1 MKLATRMIAV
11 GVIQLALLV
20 STALVIFAFTGPQPQ
35 VFPDDH
41 VDPVKLE
48 KLAGDPAA
56 LQDELERLRSERVAV
71 SIYNGDRALVATNVD
86 PPLALP
92 PRGPHAGPPLDGP
105 PPAGPPPAGPPP
117 AGPPPA
123 GFGAPHAG
131 MQHVRF
137 ARPPHHHRDHP
148 LVMPLD
154 IDGKHGVVIARG
166 EQAKPPGWFGHVLT
180 LVCGLLILVV
190 GPLIMA
196 RWIVRPIQQLTKTAS
211 ELGTGNLDARAKL
224 ERTDEIGELST
235 RFDEMADRITELMR
249 AEKELFANVAH
260 ELRTPLARI
269 GVALD
274 LAAEGDA
281 AAARSSLSEI
291 AVDLTEL
298 EAIVDDILSTMR
310 FELAHGTAGQLPMR
324 YETVEPLQIVDAA
337 VSRQASRHPTRAI
350 SNEVEAD
357 LPAITVD
364 PMLVRRVLDNL
375 LENAHKYTSD
385 PSATTRV
392 TARRTGDHVV
402 FEVIDRGIGISD
414 DDLPRVF
421 TAFFRADRSRSRET
435 GGVGL
440 GLTLAKRIVEAH
452 GGRIEALS
460 KPNRG
465 TTMRVSLP
473 IDQSLHGRSDLHAAS
488 TAAA

>member
-20 STALVIFAFTGPQPQ
+20 STALVIFAFTGPQPE

-41 VDPVKLE
+41 IEPAKLE
-48 KLAGDPAA
+48 KLVSDPAA
-56 LQDELERLRSERVAV
+56 LQDELRRLRDQRVAV

-92 PRGPHAGPPLDGP
+92 PRGPHAGPPLAHGP
-105 PPAGPPPAGPPP
+105 PFEGSPRE
-117 AGPPPA
+117 
-123 GFGAPHAG
+123 H
-131 MQHVRF
+131 R
-137 ARPPHHHRDHP
+137 ARVLHHHREHP
-148 LVMPLD
+148 MVMPID
-154 IDGKHGVVIARG
+154 IDGQHGVVIARG
-166 EQAKPPGWFGHVLT
+166 ERAKPPGWFGHVLT

-196 RWIVRPIQQLTKTAS
+196 RWIVRPIQQLSRTAS
-211 ELGTGNLDARAKL
+211 ELGTGNLNARAKL

-235 RFDEMADRITELMR
+235 RFDEMADRITELVR
-249 AEKELFANVAH
+249 SEKELFANVAH

-281 AAARSSLSEI
+281 AAARASLSEI

-324 YETVEPLQIVDAA
+324 YETIEPHLIVEAA
-337 VSRQASRHPTRAI
+337 ISRQASRNPTRAI
-350 SNEVEAD
+350 ANEVEPD

-375 LENAHKYTSD
+375 LENAHKYTRD
-385 PSATTRV
+385 PAATTRI

-402 FEVIDRGIGISD
+402 FEVIDRGIGICD

-460 KPNRG
+460 KRDRG

-473 IDQSLHGRSDLHAAS
+473 IEQSLHGRSDLHAAS

>member
-20 STALVIFAFTGPQPQ
+20 STALVIFAFTGPQPE

-41 VDPVKLE
+41 VDPVKIEELVS
-48 KLAGDPAA
+48 DPAA
-56 LQDELERLRSERVAV
+56 LQDELQRLRDKRVAV
-71 SIYNGDRALVATNVD
+71 SIYNSDRALVATNVD
-86 PPLALP
+86 PPLAMP
-92 PRGPHAGPPLDGP
+92 PRGPHAGPPLDRP
-105 PPAGPPPAGPPP
+105 PPDGRPFDGSPPG
-117 AGPPPA
+117 
-123 GFGAPHAG
+123 HR
-131 MQHVRF
+131 MRVL
-137 ARPPHHHRDHP
+137 HHHREHP
-148 LVMPLD
+148 MVMPID
-154 IDGKHGVVIARG
+154 IDREHGVIIARG
-166 EQAKPPGWFGHVLT
+166 ERAKPPGWFGHVLT

-211 ELGTGNLDARAKL
+211 ELGTGNMNARAKL

-249 AEKELFANVAH
+249 SEKELFANVAH

-281 AAARSSLSEI
+281 AAARASLSEI

-324 YETVEPLQIVDAA
+324 YETVEPHQIVEAA
-337 VSRQASRHPTRAI
+337 ISRQASRNPTRAI
-350 SNEVEAD
+350 ANEVEAD

-460 KPNRG
+460 KRDRG

-473 IDQSLHGRSDLHAAS
+473 LDQSLHGRSDLHAAS